1 MDTLHY
7 LDFTAEYGGI
17 PPFPI
22 KELKEGTYAYK
33 LKITRKHRDQ
43 LLRYISK
50 KDRPDKFHETV
61 VRLYLKF
68 DNEEIFVTCHGRVKR
83 GADEYLM
90 DPQAFLR
97 LAYYMEMLKVKNGIK
112 EGVPKFY

>member
-1 MDTLHY
+1 MACGGRHQRQGAGPA
-7 LDFTAEYGGI
+7 AEVRD
-17 PPFPI
+17 P
-22 KELKEGTYAYK
+22 ARH
-33 LKITRKHRDQ
+33 TRKQRDQ
-43 LLRYISK
+43 LLRYISTI
-50 KDRPDKFHETV
+50 DRPDKFHETV

-68 DNEEIFVTCHGRVKR
+68 ANEEIFITCHGRVKR

-97 LAYYMEMLKVKNGIK
+97 LAYYMEMLKVKSGIK